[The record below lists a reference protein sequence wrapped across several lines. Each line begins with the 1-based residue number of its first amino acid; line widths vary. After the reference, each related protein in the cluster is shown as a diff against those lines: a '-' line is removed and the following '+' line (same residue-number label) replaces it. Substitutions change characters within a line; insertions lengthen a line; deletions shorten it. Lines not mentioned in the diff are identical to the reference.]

1 MTTDCGEVTG
11 GVCSTI
17 NNTRKYLFLKRWR
30 IRMMAHHDLLFL
42 TDESKQVINIHVK
55 TYENY
60 NTYNGKTAYDVPT
73 ILSII
78 FQTMRPNVRVNIFN
92 KIGTMKDVT
101 LSSCN
106 NNIFEWVSKMEMKR
120 INIEIKIPGDYD
132 DDQFL
137 LDVYAGAL
145 LAK

>member
-1 MTTDCGEVTG
+1 
-11 GVCSTI
+11 
-17 NNTRKYLFLKRWR
+17 
-30 IRMMAHHDLLFL
+30 MAHHDLLFL